1 MEDTQQQQQQQSAQD
16 TLSDSE
22 WAALAAL
29 LFWSEV
35 LQRYV
40 TEDGAVVAP
49 RAARA
54 VLDET
59 LAGGAEEA
67 RRLLRQM
74 RQGDISIGEWQR
86 RMQRLTKNAHVT
98 SAAVAKGG
106 FGQLSTQSQREVEDA
121 LSRQFER
128 LARFARQIEDGLPL
142 DGLALQ
148 RAGGY
153 VQAARTTYE
162 QVRLRGMEEAGFVE
176 ERNVLDPGAESCEQ
190 CLTLTAAGWRP
201 IGSMPPPGER
211 TCLYNCRCRLERR
224 GSAQGG
230 PFSELKVSPQGQL
243 LR

>member
-1 MEDTQQQQQQQSAQD
+1 MEDTQQQQQQQQSAQD
-16 TLSDSE
+16 TLSDSV
-22 WAALAAL
+22 WAVLAAL
-29 LFWSEV
+29 LFWSEA

-40 TEDGAVVAP
+40 TEEGKVVAP

-59 LAGGAEEA
+59 LASGAEEA
-67 RRLLRQM
+67 KRLLRQV
-74 RQGDISIGEWQR
+74 RSGDISIGEWQR
-86 RMQRLTKNAHVT
+86 RMQRLIKNAHLT
-98 SAAVAKGG
+98 SAAVAQGG
-106 FGQLSTQSQREVEDA
+106 FDQLSTQAQREVEET

-128 LARFARQIEDGLPL
+128 LVQFARQIEDGLPL

-153 VQAARTTYE
+153 VEAARTTYE
-162 QVRLRGMEEAGFVE
+162 RVRLRGMEEAGFAE

-211 TCLYNCRCRLERR
+211 TCLYNCRCHLERR
-224 GSAQGG
+224 SQGGG
-230 PFSELKVSPQGQL
+230 PFGELKVSPQGKL